1 MNEAIF
7 LATLRQR
14 ITSPVRLVLT
24 AMAFF
29 FPLAGVA
36 VMPQVG
42 VVAVQTGVF
51 FAFVLG
57 AGLIGQETSSG
68 VMQLLFTR
76 PVRRWEY
83 VFSRWLAMATAI
95 GLLLIAQILL
105 AALIA
110 AARGNPTD
118 YRMCTFAFLDQVL
131 KGVGVLSVLTLFSS
145 FLPGIG
151 DVAAIVLSFI
161 TSQVMVGVG
170 NMMQRPRIVR
180 TGQEVLKFL
189 APEIDT
195 SSFLFR
201 PPIAWLDFVAYF
213 STVTFCLAVAIV
225 LINRREISY
234 ASE

>member
-1 MNEAIF
+1 MNDTLF
-7 LATLRQR
+7 LTALRQR
-14 ITSPVRLVLT
+14 ATSPVRAVLVAL
-24 AMAFF
+24 AFL
-29 FPLAGVA
+29 FPLLGVA
-36 VMPQVG
+36 AMPQVG

-51 FAFVLG
+51 YAFVLG

-95 GLLLIAQILL
+95 GLLLIVQI
-105 AALIA
+105 AFVALIA
-110 AARGNPTD
+110 TARGYPPD
-118 YRMCTFAFLDQVL
+118 FPMCTITFLDQVL
-131 KGVGVLSVLTLFSS
+131 KGVGVLSVLVLFSS

-151 DVAAIVLSFI
+151 DVAAMVLSFI
-161 TSQVMVGVG
+161 TSQVLVGAG
-170 NMMQRPRIVR
+170 QMTQHRWIAR

-189 APEIDT
+189 APEIDP
-195 SSFLFR
+195 SAFMFR
-201 PPIAWLDFVAYF
+201 PPIAWLDFVTYF